1 MPSLIW
7 ILCYSSC
14 VLSIYFSSLGWMKV
28 VVCGF
33 IIFVVCVGCERYGE
47 ETQFLLATCSLLHS
61 HHCLGLI
68 TPVGFGLAIKAE
80 PEDTGGTGEIPLSQ
94 NCWVWRSDLFLPC
107 RGGKALSL
115 VHCTSPAARTIR
127 SGQVPLAAQSA
138 WGPSIGTQRADF
150 AGSQCHSLVFKGM
163 QGAANTAEGLDLLN
177 SLIYDWLS
185 SPLVF

>member
-68 TPVGFGLAIKAE
+68 TPVGFGFALLQKLSLRTQVGQGKFLSARTAGFGGVICFFLVEGGKPFHWCTVPPQLRE
-80 PEDTGGTGEIPLSQ
+80 LSGLDKCHLLHRVPEDPALALRGLTLLGASAIAWYLKE
-94 NCWVWRSDLFLPC
+94 CRVLPIQ
-107 RGGKALSL
+107 L
-115 VHCTSPAARTIR
+115 
-127 SGQVPLAAQSA
+127 
-138 WGPSIGTQRADF
+138 
-150 AGSQCHSLVFKGM
+150 KG
-163 QGAANTAEGLDLLN
+163 
-177 SLIYDWLS
+177 
-185 SPLVF
+185 